1 MASFDN
7 LLTSSSVLPNL
18 LVSFAAGNLPGWSV
32 LILDYLLDSTV
43 PLDLLEV
50 AVFGAVK
57 FC

>member
-18 LVSFAAGNLPGWSV
+18 LVSFATGWSV

-43 PLDLLEV
+43 PLDLFEV